1 MIDLFRQLKLDYQ
14 DFLLIIK
21 SGNFYVLFDE
31 DAIIMNKLFGFKI
44 NDLKNNIKVGFP
56 VNSIDKYI
64 NMLKELEINY
74 LIIENMEIVDESIND
89 NNSFNDYKESV
100 FEYISINNK
109 IDNIVEYVKNID
121 DKNVK
126 IELVHKIEEIIKMYQ

>member
-126 IELVHKIEEIIKMYQ
+126 IELVHKIE